1 MAKSKKPKK
10 TVTRIALTSTSA
22 SRIIKRL
29 AQHSGAVFITAHA
42 SKRMAQRKVTRPQV
56 IDCLM
61 KGAITD
67 GPALDIKGGWKL
79 TVSRVV
85 CGDCID
91 VVLALDWDAENANY
105 VVIVTVIRN

>member
-10 TVTRIALTSTSA
+10 TVTRIALTSASA
-22 SRIIKRL
+22 SRIIRRL
-29 AQHSGAVFITAHA
+29 AQQSGTVFITAHA

-56 IDCLM
+56 IECLM
-61 KGAITD
+61 KGAITEE
-67 GPALDIKGGWKL
+67 PALDIKGSWKL

-85 CGDCID
+85 CGDGVD

-105 VVIVTVIRN
+105 VVVVTVIRN